1 MSKLDIDLIDFICV
15 IAIGSLLRQGCVAD
29 HSAAASA

>member
-1 MSKLDIDLIDFICV
+1 MSKLDIDLIDYICV
-15 IAIGSLLRQGCVAD
+15 VAIGALLRQGCVAD